1 MRKLYVAAGLPSVRA
16 VCSLGDLVVRQTLR
30 LEVPVGV
37 ETAHQNDLVGFRHSL
52 RESASA
58 RMSRTKG
65 VSLFRSGLSVC
76 VMVIACAA
84 LLGAGAQGIRAG
96 EASVRP
102 SAVAACN
109 AWRVHIGDLID
120 QHRIAQEL
128 DECTLSDIVRRFIT
142 ARNAC
147 TPGRYELGLR
157 MYEEIPIGPV
167 QGRTL
172 R

>member
-1 MRKLYVAAGLPSVRA
+1 MDWIADVNSSSGRRAAAPVLIAWAALLMADVHSIRA
-16 VCSLGDLVVRQTLR
+16 A
-30 LEVPVGV
+30 E
-37 ETAHQNDLVGFRHSL
+37 
-52 RESASA
+52 ASA
-58 RMSRTKG
+58 R
-65 VSLFRSGLSVC
+65 
-76 VMVIACAA
+76 
-84 LLGAGAQGIRAG
+84 
-96 EASVRP
+96 P
-102 SAVAACN
+102 PPVAACN

-128 DECTLSDIVRRFIT
+128 DDRTLSEIVRRFIA

-167 QGRTL
+167 QGRAP

>member
-1 MRKLYVAAGLPSVRA
+1 MVQRA
-16 VCSLGDLVVRQTLR
+16 VW

-37 ETAHQNDLVGFRHSL
+37 ETAHRNDLVGFRHSL

-120 QHRIAQEL
+120 QHRIAQEI
-128 DECTLSDIVRRFIT
+128 DERTLADIVRRFIA

-147 TPGRYELGLR
+147 TPGRYETGLR
-157 MYEEIPIGPV
+157 MYEDIPLGPV
-167 QGRTL
+167 QGKL
-172 R
+172 LK

>member
-1 MRKLYVAAGLPSVRA
+1 MLL
-16 VCSLGDLVVRQTLR
+16 
-30 LEVPVGV
+30 
-37 ETAHQNDLVGFRHSL
+37 
-52 RESASA
+52 
-58 RMSRTKG
+58 
-65 VSLFRSGLSVC
+65 LS
-76 VMVIACAA
+76 AA
-84 LLGAGAQGIRAG
+84 LLLADIHGIRAA

-102 SAVAACN
+102 PPVAACN

-128 DECTLSDIVRRFIT
+128 DEHTLADIVRRFIA

-167 QGRTL
+167 QSRTL

>member
-1 MRKLYVAAGLPSVRA
+1 MRMLYVTAGLPSVRA
-16 VCSLGDLVVRQTLR
+16 VRSLGDIVVRQTLR

-37 ETAHQNDLVGFRHSL
+37 KTAHRNHLVGFRHSL
-52 RESASA
+52 REPASA
-58 RMSRTKG
+58 RMSGTKG
-65 VSLFRSGLSVC
+65 VNLFRSGLSVC

-84 LLGAGAQGIRAG
+84 LLGAGAQDIRAG

-120 QHRIAQEL
+120 QHRIAQEI
-128 DECTLSDIVRRFIT
+128 DERTLADIVRRFIA

-147 TPGRYELGLR
+147 TPGRYEVGLR
-157 MYEEIPIGPV
+157 MYEDIPLGPV
-167 QGRTL
+167 QGKRL
-172 R
+172 K